1 MEFMDNKIDV
11 LSKSLE
17 DLAENMELT
26 NIPIVPLKGLV
37 VFPTTTVP
45 ILIGRNFSLKAIAEA
60 MSHNKLVLLVP
71 QKNANQDI
79 EDVTKTDLYKYG
91 TLATISQILRLPGNL
106 LKILVNGLDIVQINH
121 FSNKDSLLFGKF
133 TTINVQIPTAKDLKF
148 QALKNLTLDLFE
160 NYMKINDELPS
171 EIMETIKQADSPLR
185 KFYLM
190 VSNLETSFE
199 NKVML
204 LQQKNLNDMYTK
216 FSEILKYETELL
228 KYSQQID
235 NDINDKVQQVQKK
248 YLIREQI
255 RLLREELGESEEEYE
270 NLPEIEKLYDKI
282 QEAKMPDQAKTK
294 ALEVLDKLKRIPSIS
309 PDFAVE
315 RNYLDLMISL
325 PWNKFSEDNLDLTEV
340 QRILDEDHYDLEKPK
355 DRIVDFIALLNLTKN
370 IKKQIICFVGP
381 PGTGKTSLAKS
392 IARALNR
399 KFERI
404 ALGGIKDEAEIRGHR
419 RTYVGALPGKIITA
433 VKKAGTNN
441 PLILLDE
448 IDKLSY
454 SYNGDPASALLEVLD
469 PEQNSTFTDHYLEVE
484 WDLSNVLFI
493 TTANVYYDI
502 PLPLLDRMEII
513 EISSYLDFQ
522 KAEIAKS
529 HIITK
534 LIKDYGMEQAQISFT
549 DEAILKIISNY
560 TREAGVRELER
571 QIATILRKVAREF
584 VVDKLNLNRTD
595 NLDKKLKKF
604 KKIITPEEVVKY
616 LKIEKYKERS
626 DEIKNQIGVVNGLA
640 WTSIGGE
647 ILPVEVT
654 VMNGPEKLTLTGK
667 LGDVMKES
675 AIAGLSYIRSN
686 ANSFNIKSEYFKGK
700 EIHIHIPE
708 GAIPKDGPSAGI
720 TMAIGLLSVF
730 TNTPV
735 KGDVAMTGEITLRGN
750 ILPIGGLREKLLA
763 AKKNKMK
770 TVIIPKENEKD
781 LTEIP
786 DFVKNGLEIIPV
798 THIKEAIEIVL
809 VKKTK
814 TIVI

>member
-1 MEFMDNKIDV
+1 
-11 LSKSLE
+11 
-17 DLAENMELT
+17 
-26 NIPIVPLKGLV
+26 
-37 VFPTTTVP
+37 
-45 ILIGRNFSLKAIAEA
+45 

-106 LKILVNGLDIVQINH
+106 LKILVNGLEIVQINH
-121 FSNKDSLLFGKF
+121 FSSKDSLLFGKF

-171 EIMETIKQADSPLR
+171 EIMETIKQAASPLR

-282 QEAKMPDQAKTK
+282 QEAKMPESAKTK

-315 RNYLDLMISL
+315 RNYLDLMLSL
-325 PWNKFSEDNLDLTEV
+325 PWNKFSEDNLDLKEV

-522 KAEIAKS
+522 KVEIAKS
-529 HIITK
+529 HIINK
-534 LIKDYGMEQAQISFT
+534 LLKDYGMEQAQISFT

-584 VVDKLNLNRTD
+584 VVDKLNINRTD
-595 NLDKKLKKF
+595 NLNKKLKKF

-616 LKIEKYKERS
+616 LKVEKYKEKS
-626 DEIKNQIGVVNGLA
+626 DEIKDQIGVVNGLA

-654 VMNGPEKLTLTGK
+654 IMNGPEKLTLTGK

-686 ANSFNIKSEYFKGK
+686 ANSFNIKPEYFKGK